1 MSAINFS
8 IINKLMC
15 VAMMPSVSTCAVK
28 FTDWVTAFRWF
39 QGFCFVI
46 DFAVR
51 RAKLGFVCG
60 VKVPILEALARR
72 QVLSVASAT
81 ATAWAK
87 RTQGGDGPQCESVKG

>member
-1 MSAINFS
+1 M
-8 IINKLMC
+8 KY
-15 VAMMPSVSTCAVK
+15 
-28 FTDWVTAFRWF
+28 DWIENAAYENWRTLKNHVEKVLT
-39 QGFCFVI
+39 GFGKEFVI
-46 DFAVR
+46 NFAVR

>member
-1 MSAINFS
+1 MTQALARSDFKGRN
-8 IINKLMC
+8 
-15 VAMMPSVSTCAVK
+15 STL
-28 FTDWVTAFRWF
+28 VTGIERM
-39 QGFCFVI
+39 QNLIG
-46 DFAVR
+46 FAVR

-60 VKVPILEALARR
+60 VKVPILEALAGR